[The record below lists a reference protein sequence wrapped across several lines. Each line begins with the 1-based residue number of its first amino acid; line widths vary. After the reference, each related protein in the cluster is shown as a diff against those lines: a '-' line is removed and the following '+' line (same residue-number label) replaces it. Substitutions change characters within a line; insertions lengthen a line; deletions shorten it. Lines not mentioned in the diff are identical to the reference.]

1 MKVTLTKSHQNPP
14 EIRQC
19 RPRRDWM
26 DGTYRKHAYKCLP
39 MTAANTYGWELVLPQ
54 EVKVIWDGGN
64 TVPRVLSG
72 EKITWNTDG
81 HEYERDVVVQ
91 SIIGMV
97 SFATGWAINPPEGY
111 SVWLSGAPNH
121 YIKHAHPLTAMMPGW
136 WPDEP
141 NMNWIIDTPNVEITF
156 PEGMPFMFFQI
167 IPDHAL
173 EDVRFQTRGMWEE
186 AALMEQRSNYGN
198 AKAKKMIDEPWTWMG
213 GIRTGLDEK
222 GEQIGPKHDGHPVL
236 DVP

>member
-1 MKVTLTKSHQNPP
+1 
-14 EIRQC
+14 
-19 RPRRDWM
+19 
-26 DGTYRKHAYKCLP
+26 
-39 MTAANTYGWELVLPQ
+39 
-54 EVKVIWDGGN
+54 
-64 TVPRVLSG
+64 
-72 EKITWNTDG
+72 
-81 HEYERDVVVQ
+81 
-91 SIIGMV
+91 
-97 SFATGWAINPPEGY
+97 
-111 SVWLSGAPNH
+111 
-121 YIKHAHPLTAMMPGW
+121 
-136 WPDEP
+136 
-141 NMNWIIDTPNVEITF
+141 MNWIIDTPNVEITF